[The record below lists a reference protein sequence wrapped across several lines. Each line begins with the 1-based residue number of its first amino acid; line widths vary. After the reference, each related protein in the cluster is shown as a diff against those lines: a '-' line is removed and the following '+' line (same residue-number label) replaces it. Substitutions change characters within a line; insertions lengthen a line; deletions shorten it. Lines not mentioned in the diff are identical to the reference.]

1 MRKRNPFRQLSRTPT
16 HKMHL
21 LRNLV
26 TNLITHERVITTT
39 AKAKEMRRL
48 AEKVV
53 TYSKLPNQ
61 LHGRRLINKI
71 VYTDWAAAKTMYVLG
86 PRYLMR
92 DGGYTRVMKLSKRRA
107 GDNADMSVIEYV
119 DRPGEIR
126 AARPPKIVQELG
138 FDAALEQLTREA
150 QEKLV
155 IHAKKPRLEK
165 TETDAAA
172 ATTTEETTETVVE
185 KENHQD
191 DNVASSAAETTTEK
205 KKLKKKKT
213 PRTPTKN

>member
-1 MRKRNPFRQLSRTPT
+1 MRKRNPFRQLGRTPT
-16 HKMHL
+16 HKMHM

-53 TYSKLPNQ
+53 TYSKLPNK

-71 VYTDWAAAKTMYVLG
+71 VYTDWAAAKTMEILG

-92 DGGYTRVMKLSKRRA
+92 DGGYTRIMKLSKRRA
-107 GDNADMSVIEYV
+107 GDNADMSVIEYI

-138 FDAALEQLTREA
+138 FDAALEKLTREA

-155 IHAKKPRLEK
+155 IHAKKPRPEK
-165 TETDAAA
+165 TEA
-172 ATTTEETTETVVE
+172 AT
-185 KENHQD
+185 
-191 DNVASSAAETTTEK
+191 ATTEK
-205 KKLKKKKT
+205 TTATAVEDKDDHAVSSGETSTKEKK
-213 PRTPTKN
+213 